1 MKTRILTLIILLFGM
16 SLHGQDPA
24 HYLPDTVWL
33 KSGKLIPC
41 KIASVDSTQNAI
53 TIKYYNENGIL
64 AFEPIPFDLIR
75 TFVKGPEI
83 NLYDAIAEE
92 KKPLLPDLPKYV
104 KAYLGLGFGVPLS
117 AGLSFTVILKN
128 DWGGSLSCKHTCFDK
143 GLGSGAVPGDQFDE
157 FSLCAVRE
165 FPSKTTKNVRFG
177 LEAGPSL
184 VLYEKVE
191 RTWRASSWFGGTYYK
206 KETSEHTT
214 MGLSLRAK
222 LGIPVARGFGFEI
235 AAYAN
240 INMCRSHA
248 GIEFYINL
256 GRVRDKPKS
265 KTHKN

>member
-1 MKTRILTLIILLFGM
+1 MKTRTLTLIILLFGM

-64 AFEPIPFDLIR
+64 AFEPISFDLIR
-75 TFVKGPEI
+75 TFAKGQESNI
-83 NLYDAIAEE
+83 YYTIAEE
-92 KKPLLPDLPKYV
+92 KTPLLPDLPKYV